1 MAGGGPAIF
10 LCAGTSGNARNR
22 KEILMKRNYPH
33 LCSPIT
39 IGNVT
44 FRNRMFS
51 APMGGT
57 DITNDGCIGPKSTAF
72 YELRAKGGAAAVT
85 VSECMVHPATD
96 GSHAYHLDE
105 SILNSLAS
113 ATYTADAIRRH
124 GAIPSL
130 ELSHSGM
137 YSGTYMTDK
146 SRQKGL
152 AQWGPSA
159 CTRPDGVPVGE
170 LTKEMIA
177 DIVRS
182 YGHVAGLAKRAGFEM
197 IMIHGGHGWLINQF
211 FSPYFNHRGDEYG
224 GSLENR
230 CRFAVEVLQSVR
242 AAVGPGF
249 PIEFR
254 MSGSELFE
262 GGYDL
267 AEGCRIAQQIEP
279 YINLLHVSAGTYQR
293 GFGDTHPSMFKEHG
307 CNVYL
312 AAEIKK
318 HVSVPVATIGGL
330 NDPAQMEEIIASGK
344 ADVVYMARALLA
356 DPQLPNKVM
365 ANREGEIVRCLRCF
379 TCMAERAAT
388 ATRRCT
394 VNPLIGRELE
404 GDTVYPA
411 PEKKKVL
418 VAGGGP
424 GGLYAA
430 YTAARRGHQVILCE
444 KDGELGGILKSE
456 QALPFKREMYEL
468 AGTYA
473 ALARKA
479 GVEIR
484 LNTTVT
490 PELAEIEAPDALI
503 IAVGS
508 APLVPPIPGLDG
520 DNVVIVN
527 NYYKEKDKVTD
538 DVVVFGGGLAG
549 CECAIHLGQEGKRV
563 HLVEMRDA
571 LAPDANVRHRPL
583 LLKEI
588 ERYATVHTGCKGLE
602 VRSDGI
608 VCETKN
614 GERILVP
621 GTSVICALGQRS
633 RTAGV
638 DALRDCA
645 PFVRVIGDAAKV
657 STITNAVYWGYH
669 AALDI

>member
-1 MAGGGPAIF
+1 MERKYPN
-10 LCAGTSGNARNR
+10 LC
-22 KEILMKRNYPH
+22 K
-33 LCSPIT
+33 PIT
-39 IGNVT
+39 LGRTT

-72 YELRAKGGAAAVT
+72 YELRGKGGAGAVT
-85 VSECMVHPATD
+85 VSECMVHPQTD

-137 YSGTYMTDK
+137 YAGTYMTDK
-146 SRQKGL
+146 SKQKSMN
-152 AQWGPSA
+152 QWGPSD
-159 CTRPDGVPVGE
+159 TVRPDGVEVKA
-170 LTKEMIA
+170 LSKEQIE
-177 DIVRS
+177 DIVAS

-197 IMIHGGHGWLINQF
+197 LMIHGGHGWLINQF
-211 FSPYFNHRGDEYG
+211 LSPYFNKRTDEYG

-230 CRFAVEVLQSVR
+230 CRFAIEVLQSVR
-242 AAVGPGF
+242 KEVGPFF

-254 MSGSELFE
+254 LSGSELFE

-267 AEGCRIAQQIEP
+267 EEGCHIAQQIEP
-279 YINLLHVSAGTYQR
+279 YIDLLHVSAGTYQR

-312 AAEIKK
+312 AAEIRKY
-318 HVSVPVATIGGL
+318 VSVPVATIGGL
-330 NDPAQMEEIIASGK
+330 NDPVQMEEIIASGK

-356 DPQLPNKVM
+356 DPYLPRKVM
-365 ANREGEIVRCLRCF
+365 ENRDEEIVKCLRCF

-388 ATRRCT
+388 STRRCT
-394 VNPLIGRELE
+394 VNPLIGRECE
-404 GDTVYPA
+404 GDEIIPA
-411 PEKKKVL
+411 PIKKKVL

-430 YTAARRGHQVILCE
+430 YTAARRGHEVILCE
-444 KDGELGGILKSE
+444 KETRLGGILKSE
-456 QALPFKREMYEL
+456 QALPFKHEMYEL

-473 ALARKA
+473 LMAEKA

-484 LNTTVT
+484 TSVEVT
-490 PELAEIEAPDALI
+490 PKYVEEEAPDALI

-508 APLVPPIPGLDG
+508 EPLVPPIKGLDG
-520 DNVVIVN
+520 DNVVVVN
-527 NYYKEKDKVTD
+527 NYYLEKDKVSD

-549 CECAIHLGQEGKRV
+549 CECAIHLGMEGKKV
-563 HLVEMRDA
+563 HLVEMRNE

-588 ERYATVHTGCKGLE
+588 DKYVTVHTGYRGLE
-602 VRSDGI
+602 VTKEG
-608 VCETKN
+608 VLCEDSEKN
-614 GERILVP
+614 QVLVP
-621 GTSVICALGQRS
+621 GSTVVCALGQRS
-633 RTAGV
+633 RTKVV
-638 DALRDCA
+638 DSLRDSA
-645 PFVRVIGDAAKV
+645 PYVAVIGDASKV